1 MLSISLV
8 WLSTFIFAV
17 FHSVTASLWC
27 KQQCFKAMLPHHYRL
42 LYSFFGIISTALW
55 LWFNQQLVDAPL
67 YAMQGIWFW
76 SLVGL
81 QVLGIL
87 IVLAAFRPI
96 DGAVFLGL
104 KEAVEST
111 DPFVVQGIYKYIR
124 HPMYTGFMLF
134 LLAKPE
140 HTMVSLHFALAVSVY
155 FIVGSKFEER
165 RMLAEHPDYADYQ
178 QKVGA
183 FIPKLF

>member
-1 MLSISLV
+1 M
-8 WLSTFIFAV
+8 ST
-17 FHSVTASLWC
+17 
-27 KQQCFKAMLPHHYRL
+27 QHYRL
-42 LYSFFGIISTALW
+42 LYSSVAILSTALW
-55 LWFNQQLVDAPL
+55 LWFNYQLAGDVPL
-67 YAMQGIWFW
+67 YVMQGLWFW
-76 SLVGL
+76 LLVGL

-104 KEAVEST
+104 KEVVEST
-111 DPFVVQGIYKYIR
+111 DPFVVQGVYKYIR

-140 HTMVSLHFALAVSVY
+140 HTMISLHFALAVSVY
-155 FIVGSKFEER
+155 FIVGSKLEER
-165 RMLAEHPDYADYQ
+165 RMLAEHPDYTDYQ

>member
-1 MLSISLV
+1 M
-8 WLSTFIFAV
+8 ST
-17 FHSVTASLWC
+17 
-27 KQQCFKAMLPHHYRL
+27 QHYRL
-42 LYSFFGIISTALW
+42 LYSSVAILSTALW
-55 LWFNQQLVDAPL
+55 LWFNYQLAGDVPL
-67 YAMQGIWFW
+67 YVMQGLWFW
-76 SLVGL
+76 LLVGL

-111 DPFVVQGIYKYIR
+111 DPFVVQGVYKYIR

-140 HTMVSLHFALAVSVY
+140 HTMISLHFALAVSVY
-155 FIVGSKFEER
+155 FIVGSKLEER
-165 RMLAEHPDYADYQ
+165 RMLAEHPDYTDYQ

>member
-8 WLSTFIFAV
+8 WLSTLVFAV
-17 FHSVTASLWC
+17 FHSITASLWC
-27 KQQCFKAMLPHHYRL
+27 KQCFKSMLPHHYRL
-42 LYSFFGIISTALW
+42 LYSIVGIISTALW
-55 LWFNQQLVDAPL
+55 LWFNHQLADVPL

-76 SLVGL
+76 LLMGL
-81 QVLGIL
+81 QALGFL
-87 IVLAAFRPI
+87 IVLAAFKPI

-104 KEAVEST
+104 KEAVQST
-111 DPFVVQGIYKYIR
+111 DPFIIQGIYKYIR
-124 HPMYTGFMLF
+124 HPMYTGAMLI
-134 LLAKPE
+134 LLAMPE
-140 HTMVSLHFALAVSVY
+140 QSMNGLNFTLVVCLY
-155 FIVGSKFEER
+155 FIVGSRFEEK